1 VFLKTTMAPARLASL
16 LAGVLLL
23 LLQRGDAG
31 DPLSVH
37 VEHPFRHLAA
47 WLREVEPEM
56 EAAEVKAISRG
67 ITVLSKSQ
75 GTLKSFDGMA
85 HELGGRFKTGTSTAD
100 VDRVRS
106 EAIMREDKD
115 LEQDALRLMELL
127 QEVEKALSSAEV
139 AECAGATDSATAE
152 QYIADAGLSVLPAM
166 SAPLKTVVAAAA
178 PSNTTAIAAAGAAK
192 TALPGSK
199 ASTTKVSSSSSSNA
213 TPQAEADSSVAEV
226 KQPKQHV
233 IGPTPLIEVPVG
245 TNCTVRC
252 RLLLDEKS
260 RRVLL
265 SFSDNLTGADLLR
278 LLYEEP
284 AALPLAAHGLVQETL
299 HVTPAVWQTAQQVLQ
314 QAGPHIRN
322 FLSSERGKGYSVHT
336 CGHSFAGAVAAA
348 VAGVLDG
355 VLAVQQQQQQQRRQ
369 QHSTDSEQQQLT
381 AAVAAAAGS
390 AKGRVTCVT
399 LGCPPCLSR
408 AVRLPFVTSF
418 VLGDDMVPR
427 TSGKSLRRLKKRLLQ
442 VVPKNSGFFG
452 QSLALGTSLF
462 TDVAGVAVQSVKQ
475 SNTADADEQAV
486 TVPGRVWFL
495 KPRRLH
501 GGATMV
507 RVRQGALRDDM
518 LWQMH
523 DIMLTKSMLSHHRL
537 ERYIGTLD
545 RV

>member
-1 VFLKTTMAPARLASL
+1 MAPARLGSL
-16 LAGVLLL
+16 VAGIVLL

-31 DPLSVH
+31 DPLAVQ

-106 EAIMREDKD
+106 EVIMREDKD

-127 QEVEKALSSAEV
+127 QEVEKALSSAEA
-139 AECAGATDSATAE
+139 AECASATDPSVAE
-152 QYIADAGLSVLPAM
+152 QYIADAGLSVLPEM
-166 SAPLKTVVAAAA
+166 SAPAKPVAATTA
-178 PSNTTAIAAAGAAK
+178 PSNSTAAATAGTVK

-199 ASTTKVSSSSSSNA
+199 DASTKVSSSGSSSTQKA
-213 TPQAEADSSVAEV
+213 DTDSSEAVPAE
-226 KQPKQHV
+226 KQQQPKQHV

-265 SFSDNLTGADLLR
+265 SLSDNLTGADLLR
-278 LLYEEP
+278 LLYAEP

-299 HVTPAVWQTAQQVLQ
+299 HVTPAVWQTAQRVLQ
-314 QAGPHIRN
+314 QAGPRIRN
-322 FLSSERGKGYSVHT
+322 FLSSERGKGYTVHT

-355 VLAVQQQQQQQRRQ
+355 ALTIQQQQQQ
-369 QHSTDSEQQQLT
+369 HSAENNDSASEQQQLT

-427 TSGKSLRRLKKRLLQ
+427 VSGKSLRRLKNRLLQ
-442 VVPKNSGFFG
+442 VVPKKNSGFFG
-452 QSLALGTSLF
+452 HSLALGTSLF
-462 TDVAGVAVQSVKQ
+462 TDVAGVAVQSVRQ
-475 SNTADADEQAV
+475 SNTADADEQSV